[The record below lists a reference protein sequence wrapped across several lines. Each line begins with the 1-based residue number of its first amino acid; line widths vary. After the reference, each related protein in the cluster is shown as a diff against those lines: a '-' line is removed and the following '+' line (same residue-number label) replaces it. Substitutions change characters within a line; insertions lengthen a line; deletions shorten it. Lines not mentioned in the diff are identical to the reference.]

1 MELYDMIDRIKTDK
15 APKALGTYSQ
25 GSKVGDLVFT
35 SGQVGINADSGIL
48 ITENFQEEVLQVLK
62 NVSAVLE
69 AGGSNINHII
79 KLTVF
84 IKDISNF
91 TIVNDV
97 FCSFFNDDYPARS
110 LVEVADLP
118 AGANIEIEAIG
129 KIV

>member
-1 MELYDMIDRIKTDK
+1 MIDRIKTDK

>member
-1 MELYDMIDRIKTDK
+1 MIDRIKTDK

-25 GSKVGDLVFT
+25 GSKVDNLVFT
-35 SGQVGINADSGIL
+35 SGQVGINPDSGIL

-129 KIV
+129 RVV

>member
-1 MELYDMIDRIKTDK
+1 MELQDMIDRIKTNK

-25 GSKVGDLVFT
+25 GSKVGNLVFT
-35 SGQVGINADSGIL
+35 SGQVGINPNSGIL
-48 ITENFQEEVLQVLK
+48 ITESFQEEVLQVLK
-62 NVSAVLE
+62 NVKAVLE
-69 AGGSNINHII
+69 AGGSNINQII

-97 FCSFFNDDYPARS
+97 FSSFFSDDYPARS

-129 KIV
+129 VIK

>member
-1 MELYDMIDRIKTDK
+1 MELCDMIDRIKTDK

-35 SGQVGINADSGIL
+35 SGQVGINPDSGIL
-48 ITENFQEEVLQVLK
+48 ITGNFQEEVLQVLK

-118 AGANIEIEAIG
+118 VGANIEIEAIG
-129 KIV
+129 RIV

>member
-1 MELYDMIDRIKTDK
+1 MIDRIKTDK

-25 GSKVGDLVFT
+25 GSKVDNLVFT
-35 SGQVGINADSGIL
+35 SGQVGINPDSGIL

-129 KIV
+129 RIV